1 MQQDFSKQLA
11 NREMEEKNKIAMSRI
26 ETMNKQIEQLKNELV
41 KVVKE
46 KNELSLVAQ
55 KVEVLAE
62 YKQKY
67 YEL

>member
-1 MQQDFSKQLA
+1 
-11 NREMEEKNKIAMSRI
+11 MSRI